1 MAKVDNTYDSILKS
15 LQLQEQEIRVINNNC
30 LFILS
35 HVCQSLGDRDE
46 SLKCLYDIE
55 QHIDI
60 QMKKDKEIIES
71 TFENLKTSSFQSS
84 QNMFHNSNI
93 ALEGKSVDTHLV
105 HSCS

>member
-1 MAKVDNTYDSILKS
+1 MDNTYDGIIKS

-46 SLKCLYDIE
+46 ALKCLYDIE

-60 QMKKDKEIIES
+60 QMEKDKKIIES
-71 TFENLKTSSFQSS
+71 TFENLESSSLQSS
-84 QNMFHNSNI
+84 QNMFHNSNM
-93 ALEGKSVDTHLV
+93 ALEGKLADILILQNS
-105 HSCS
+105 S